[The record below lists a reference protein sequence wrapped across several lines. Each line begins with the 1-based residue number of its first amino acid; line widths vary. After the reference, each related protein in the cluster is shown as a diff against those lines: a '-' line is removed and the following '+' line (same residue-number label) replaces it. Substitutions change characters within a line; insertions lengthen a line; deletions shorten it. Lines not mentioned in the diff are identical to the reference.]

1 MNIKLIFIFLF
12 FIYNLA
18 LATVPVKINESKTEE
33 VQDESL
39 NQRSYKAL
47 KLQVESLRRRLES
60 EYLKAKRELE
70 TSSLESKPIKED
82 SNL

>member
-1 MNIKLIFIFLF
+1 MF